1 MNTTA
6 RILAVLLVLA
16 PALGRAAQPDQTQPA
31 PARVPA
37 AFTEQGVY
45 VRDCLQA
52 AGRLHHVSPAILVI
66 LLNVEGGRLGAVSQN
81 TNDTVD
87 IGPMQVNSIWVRKIA
102 QRWRATP
109 EATYRALRDNLC
121 ANLEAGAW
129 ILRLGLDEA
138 RGDLWEGVAFYHS
151 HSPEHKR
158 TYLALVL
165 KQALRLLADARSVQP
180 ASRPPAPVVVPV
192 SARSPW

>member
-1 MNTTA
+1 MP
-6 RILAVLLVLA
+6 RK
-16 PALGRAAQPDQTQPA
+16 DEPA
-31 PARVPA
+31 PTGPA
-37 AFTEQGVY
+37 YTEEGAY

-52 AGRLHHVSPAILVI
+52 AARLHHVSPAILII
-66 LLNVEGGRLGAVSQN
+66 LLNVENGRLGAVSQN

-102 QRWRATP
+102 SRWRATP

-138 RGDLWEGVAFYHS
+138 HGDLWEGVAFYHS
-151 HSPEHKR
+151 HAPDHKR

-165 KQALRLLADARSVQP
+165 KQALRLLTESHAVVIAMPAHP
-180 ASRPPAPVVVPV
+180 ASAAVA
-192 SARSPW
+192 SAASQAVTEAAR